1 MGMRKGQWIFVT
13 TLLFAQCVA
22 AADALPLHVRIDR
35 HVVAGQVG
43 PLAGVASDGEFIRR
57 LHLDLTGRIPSSAEA
72 RDFIDNKSPTKR
84 REAIDRLL
92 ASPEYARH
100 LATVFDVMLMERR
113 ADKYV
118 KTPAWRSYLRDAFAA
133 NKPWDAMAG
142 EIIGTDGN
150 RTGIPHAA
158 AKFILDREA
167 EPNLVTRDLARKF
180 FGMDLQCAQCHDHP
194 NIDDYYQRDYY
205 GIYAFV
211 GRSFVFRPNAKKP
224 AVLAERASGEAKF
237 KSVFTDVSGGM
248 RPRVPAGFE
257 IPEPLFAP
265 GDEWQVAPIPKNKKV
280 RGIPKYSRRA
290 QLAKHA
296 ASSSYFRRNIVNR
309 LWGHMMGRA
318 LVEPRDGLH
327 TANPASHPALLG
339 MLAEDFAAMKF
350 DVRAFLRELALS
362 QTYQRQF
369 DLPIRMKS
377 TTPIAT
383 LEAEQKKMSAETEA
397 AQATFDKAHE
407 ALAIARGE
415 RFTAQGALDKT
426 LKPVTAAKKASD
438 AAAKALAAAQKKQTD
453 KQAAHKKV
461 GALAVQAKAVADE
474 FKEDK
479 ELADLSAKFKAK
491 TTKLAT
497 EIVAAQKDTTTKTA
511 AAKTATDKLNAAQKT
526 SDAARAKWAVFDNK
540 VQSLDREW
548 QAAARVRERA
558 KHAEALAVR
567 QLEDAQ
573 AMAVLAQSQSA
584 QAVALAKVNDAT
596 KTWAAAK
603 AALVPLSAALAKVRL
618 PREAAQKEHAAA
630 VQVLAAAQKL
640 LSEKQTH
647 AKNVAAALAAAT
659 ASAKLA
665 VEIAAL
671 ATNQFLAPVT
681 ELQAPVNNAAARSR
695 EAISTLKILQDVMD
709 RDVAI
714 AQQKSN
720 GRAAIEKTAKA
731 KLDSATGAV
740 TIAGAKLAAAQKRA
754 RELAAKLADTQTLAT
769 EARAA
774 VDSAT
779 EKLGRR
785 WARNFGVGGFTHLTP
800 EQLCWNMLEASGQV
814 AAQRAAAV
822 ADFKKKN
829 PLKDGAKEDPARVA
843 ARAAHVEKF
852 IYDKLK
858 GNTAIFI
865 KLFGGAAGEVQTDFY
880 ATADQALYFANGG
893 TVRSWT
899 GTLTGRLNKLT
910 DPKALAEE
918 LYLAILTR
926 RPTPAE
932 TTSVAQ
938 HLASQKEN
946 RSNAIREMAWGL
958 MTSTEFRFRH

>member
-1 MGMRKGQWIFVT
+1 MDVHKGQWIFLT
-13 TLLFAQCVA
+13 TLLLASSAA
-22 AADALPLHVRIDR
+22 AADALPLHARIDR
-35 HVVAGQVG
+35 HVAAGQVG
-43 PLAGVASDGEFIRR
+43 PLAVQASDNEFIRR

-72 RDFIDNKSPTKR
+72 RDFIDNKSITKR
-84 REAIDRLL
+84 REAIDALL

-100 LATVFDVMLMERR
+100 MAAVFDVMLMERR

-118 KTPAWRSYLRDAFAA
+118 KTPAWRGYLRNAFAA
-133 NKPWDAMAG
+133 NKPWDTLAA

-150 RTGIPHAA
+150 RTGVPHAA

-211 GRSFVFRPNAKKP
+211 SRIFVFRPDAKKP

-257 IPEPLFAP
+257 ISEPIFAP
-265 GDEWQVAPIPKNKKV
+265 GDEWQVAPNPKNKKV

-296 ASSSYFRRNIVNR
+296 AASPYFRRNIANR

-318 LVEPRDGLH
+318 LVEPADGLH
-327 TANPASHPALLG
+327 TANPAAHPALLG
-339 MLAEDFAAMKF
+339 ILAEDFAAMKF

-369 DLPIRMKS
+369 DLPTRMKS
-377 TTPIAT
+377 KTPIAT
-383 LEAEQKKMSAETEA
+383 LEAGQKKKSAETEI
-397 AQATFDKAHE
+397 AQAAFDKAHE

-426 LKPVTAAKKASD
+426 LKPVIAAKKASD
-438 AAAKALAAAQKKQTD
+438 AAAKALAVAQKKLAD

-461 GALAVQAKAVADE
+461 AALAAQAQAVADE
-474 FKEDK
+474 FKDDK
-479 ELADLSAKFKAK
+479 ELADPAAKLKAK
-491 TTKLAT
+491 TAKLAT
-497 EIVAAQKDTTTKTA
+497 EIGVAQKDATTKTA
-511 AAKTATDKLNAAQKT
+511 AAKTSADKLNAAQKT
-526 SDAARAKWAVFDNK
+526 SDAARGKWAVIDNK

-558 KHAEALAVR
+558 KHAEARAVR
-567 QLEDAQ
+567 RLEDAQ
-573 AMAVLAQSQSA
+573 AIAVLAQSQAA
-584 QAVALAKVNDAT
+584 QAAAIAKVNDAT
-596 KTWAAAK
+596 KTLTAAK
-603 AALVPLSAALAKVRL
+603 AALAPLSIALAKVRL

-630 VQVLAAAQKL
+630 VQILASAKKL

-647 AKNVAAALAAAT
+647 AKTTTTALVAAT
-659 ASAKLA
+659 TSAKLA

-671 ATNQFLAPVT
+671 ATNQYLAPVT
-681 ELQAPVNNAAARSR
+681 ELQAPVTAATARAR
-695 EAISTLKILQDVMD
+695 EAIAKLKILQGVMD

-731 KLDSATGAV
+731 KLESATRAV

-754 RELAAKLADTQTLAT
+754 RELAVQLAETQKRAT
-769 EARAA
+769 EDRAA

-779 EKLGRR
+779 EKLSQR
-785 WARNFGVGGFTHLTP
+785 WAKNFGVGGFTHLTP
-800 EQLCWNMLEASGQV
+800 EQLCWSMLRASGQV

-822 ADFKKKN
+822 ADFNKKN
-829 PLKDGAKEDPARVA
+829 PLKDGAKEGPARVS
-843 ARAAHVEKF
+843 ARTAHVEKY

-893 TVRSWT
+893 TVRSWA
-899 GTLTGRLNKLT
+899 GTLAGRLNKLT
-910 DPKALAEE
+910 EPKALAEE
-918 LYLAILTR
+918 LYLSILTR
-926 RPTPAE
+926 RPTSAE
-932 TTSVAQ
+932 TAAVAQ
-938 HLASQKEN
+938 HLAAQKEN
-946 RSNAIREMAWGL
+946 RPNAIREMAWGL